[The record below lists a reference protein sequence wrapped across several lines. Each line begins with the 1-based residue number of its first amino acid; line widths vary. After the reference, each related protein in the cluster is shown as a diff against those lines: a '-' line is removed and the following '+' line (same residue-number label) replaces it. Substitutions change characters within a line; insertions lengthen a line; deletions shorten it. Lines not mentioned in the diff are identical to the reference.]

1 MKDSFEILVK
11 FNQNLIWCQNYPKA
25 AEQTFSNVYLFNQS
39 KTKINII
46 IIILGSTFSSND
58 FK

>member
-11 FNQNLIWCQNYPKA
+11 FDQNLIWCQNYPKA

-46 IIILGSTFSSND
+46 ITLDSTFSSNN

>member
-1 MKDSFEILVK
+1 MKDSSEILVK
-11 FNQNLIWCQNYPKA
+11 FDQNLIWCQNYPKA
-25 AEQTFSNVYLFNQS
+25 AEQTFCKVYLFNQS

-46 IIILGSTFSSND
+46 IILDSTFSSND